1 MPNMAN
7 ITIKNAANADVVWVA
22 ASPSSGEKS
31 PAVWRFNA
39 QSDKLAYRPHFS
51 LILKENGRKNGRI
64 FSAEF
69 RFPLAGENS
78 DTGSPYLYA
87 TIPFNISGTLPTN
100 VDVMTLNDAF
110 TQLGNLLAST
120 LVRSAAAEG
129 YAPT

>member
-39 QSDKLAYRPHFS
+39 QSDKLAFRPTFA
-51 LILKENGRKNGRI
+51 LTMKENGRRNGRI

-69 RFPLAGENS
+69 KFPLAGENS

-87 TIPFNISGTLPTN
+87 TIPFNVSGTLPTN
-100 VDVMTLNDAF
+100 VDVMTLENAF
-110 TQLGNLLAST
+110 VQFGNLLASA
-120 LVRSAAAEG
+120 LIRAAATEG

>member
-1 MPNMAN
+1 MPSMAN

-39 QSDKLAYRPHFS
+39 QSDKLAFRPTFA
-51 LILKENGRKNGRI
+51 LTMKENGRRNGRI

-69 RFPLAGENS
+69 KFPLAGENS

-87 TIPFNISGTLPTN
+87 TIPFNVSGTLPTN
-100 VDVMTLNDAF
+100 VDVMTLENAF
-110 TQLGNLLAST
+110 VQFGNLLASA
-120 LVRSAAAEG
+120 LIRAAATEG

>member
-1 MPNMAN
+1 MPSMAN

-31 PAVWRFNA
+31 PAVWRYNA
-39 QSDKLAYRPHFS
+39 QSDKLAFRPTFA
-51 LILKENGRKNGRI
+51 LTMKENGRRNGRI

-69 RFPLAGENS
+69 KFPLAGENS

-87 TIPFNISGTLPTN
+87 TIPFNVSGTLPTN

-110 TQLGNLLAST
+110 VQFGNLLAST
-120 LVRSAAAEG
+120 LIRAAANEG